1 MQSLMTISPAA
12 LFRSF
17 GFVPARMT
25 SPMSWSLCPSN
36 SCLAPLPASSFT
48 TDLACLSNIW
58 FLGLFGGP
66 IERQLGRRKLL
77 SLLIFIICCALTDLA
92 LRLNSVVPLVGASGL
107 VAGLMGFFLVA
118 YPRSRLLTVLPIAV
132 PFPVKVPIAWFMA
145 IWLSLQ
151 IAVLLMGPSFD
162 VQSAWW
168 IHLAGFNSVVFLASY
183 QLHLSKSK
191 ARERSHKTKSLLGK
205 ANV

>member
-1 MQSLMTISPAA
+1 
-12 LFRSF
+12 
-17 GFVPARMT
+17 
-25 SPMSWSLCPSN
+25 MSWSLLGPVEQ
-36 SCLAPLPASSFT
+36 LSSTVTYIFVH
-48 TDLACLSNIW
+48 DGIWHALSNIW

-66 IERQLGRRKLL
+66 IERQLGRRKYVL

-92 LRLNSVVPLVGASGL
+92 LRPNSVVPLVGASGL

-168 IHLAGFNSVVFLASY
+168 IHLAGFILGCVFGLISATPVEIEG
-183 QLHLSKSK
+183 
-191 ARERSHKTKSLLGK
+191 ERTQS
-205 ANV
+205 